1 MSGRRTP
8 AASALLPRTAKS
20 LIQRGLARGTVARP
34 LLERRLVPGPLLV
47 QRASDLLREMNLLV
61 CGADEDELQHIL
73 AAMAATQ
80 ALTTARLR
88 EERRHRATR
97 PRGGE

>member
-1 MSGRRTP
+1 M
-8 AASALLPRTAKS
+8 
-20 LIQRGLARGTVARP
+20 ARP
-34 LLERRLVPGPLLV
+34 LLERRLVSPLLV

-88 EERRHRATR
+88 EERRHRASR
-97 PRGGE
+97 SRGAAE

>member
-1 MSGRRTP
+1 LLSRRP
-8 AASALLPRTAKS
+8 LAGLL
-20 LIQRGLARGTVARP
+20 VARP
-34 LLERRLVPGPLLV
+34 LLERRLVPDPLLV

-88 EERRHRATR
+88 EERRHRAQR
-97 PRGGE
+97 PRTRAE